1 MAFKVLVADDSIT
14 IHKLV
19 SLALKE
25 EDVEIYTVSNGFDA
39 VEKIKEIK
47 PDVVLADIFMPRK
60 TGYEVCSFVKSN
72 PELSYIPVVL
82 MVGTFEPFDEDEA
95 KNSGY
100 DGVLVKPFET
110 EQLLQIVRSS
120 IQKSLSNRS
129 KDGDSHEEY
138 LETSLDETV
147 AVDEI
152 YEEDGVDEVER
163 EIPGLE
169 THVKTVKAKVEEPEL
184 KSMESVIAE
193 HTSNN
198 SFSAEEF
205 KPPSTGE
212 LDILDIPAIE
222 IGKESFDE
230 DEDILGVREKIGFI
244 KKSQEVSV
252 PSEDEIFVGEVEE
265 KEEKDEEELLEVYE
279 ETDEDEEEV
288 ILVEEGDFSEK
299 GGGATLEK
307 LEKEEV
313 EVKEVKEGVAT
324 SKIGEL
330 NLNDKIV
337 EEITK
342 KVVEKISVDV
352 VEKIAWEVVPELAE
366 LLIKKNIENSG
377 K

>member
-39 VEKIKEIK
+39 IEKIKEIR

-60 TGYEVCSFVKSN
+60 TGYEVCSFVKSD
-72 PELSYIPVVL
+72 PELSYIPVIL

-120 IQKSLSNRS
+120 IQKSLSNRN
-129 KDGDSHEEY
+129 KGDDSHNEY
-138 LETSLDETV
+138 LETSLDETM

-152 YEEDGVDEVER
+152 YEEENVEDVKK
-163 EIPGLE
+163 EIPELE
-169 THVKTVKAKVEEPEL
+169 THVKTVKAKIGEPEL
-184 KSMESVIAE
+184 RSMESVIAE
-193 HTSNN
+193 HSSQSISTDD
-198 SFSAEEF
+198 FA
-205 KPPSTGE
+205 PPPTGE
-212 LDILDIPAIE
+212 LDILDIPVIE
-222 IGKESFDE
+222 IGKESFDG
-230 DEDILGVREKIGFI
+230 DEDILGVREEIGLVG
-244 KKSQEVSV
+244 KTQEEPVS
-252 PSEDEIFVGEVEE
+252 SEDEIFVGEIEE
-265 KEEKDEEELLEVYE
+265 KGKEQEEELVEVYE
-279 ETDEDEEEV
+279 EGNEEGKEVILSREMDLSEKRNDVTTENIEEEEV
-288 ILVEEGDFSEK
+288 VQ
-299 GGGATLEK
+299 GAKSVLA
-307 LEKEEV
+307 
-313 EVKEVKEGVAT
+313 KEVGGV
-324 SKIGEL
+324 
-330 NLNDKIV
+330 NLDDKII
-337 EEITK
+337 EAIAE
-342 KVVEKISVDV
+342 KVVEKISLDV